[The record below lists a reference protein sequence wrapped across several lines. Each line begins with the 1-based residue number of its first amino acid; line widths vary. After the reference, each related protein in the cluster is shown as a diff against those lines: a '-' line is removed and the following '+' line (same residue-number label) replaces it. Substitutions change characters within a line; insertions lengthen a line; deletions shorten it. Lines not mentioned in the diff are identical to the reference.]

1 MPVLQKISTEDVN
14 APLITVIVAVYDGA
28 ATLQRCL
35 DSVALQT
42 YPHRELIIVDGGSQ
56 DGTVDLLGN
65 NGKKIKWWISE
76 PDKGIYDAWNKGLA
90 QAKGEWICFLGA
102 DDYFWGADV
111 LERMAGRLSALPA
124 DVNVAYGQV
133 MLLGLE
139 GQSLYAVGKPWPEIR
154 ERFQQVMCIPHPGAM
169 HRRRLFE
176 RHGVFD
182 PSFHISGDYELL
194 LRELGSGGEA
204 VFLPGI
210 ITAGMAQDGV
220 SSHPQNSWISLNET
234 RRAQKMHGLP
244 FAGWIWL
251 MEMSRLYIRYSIW
264 KLFGEYR
271 ARRLLDLGRRLR
283 GLPPY
288 WTRT

>member
-1 MPVLQKISTEDVN
+1 MLSVDVQVSVVCAVRN
-14 APLITVIVAVYDGA
+14 ARRTIDDMLASYRRERSART
-28 ATLQRCL
+28 
-35 DSVALQT
+35 
-42 YPHRELIIVDGGSQ
+42 ELIVVDAVST
-56 DGTVDLLGN
+56 DGTLDLLRAN
-65 NGKKIKWWISE
+65 NDCIDQLISE

-111 LERMAGRLSALPA
+111 LERMAERLSALPA
-124 DVNVAYGQV
+124 DINVAYGQV
-133 MLLGLE
+133 MLLGLG
-139 GQSLYAVGKPWPEIR
+139 GQSLYAVGWPWSEIR
-154 ERFQQVMCIPHPGAM
+154 ERFRQVMCIPHPGAM

-182 PSFHISGDYELL
+182 PSFRISGDYELL

-210 ITAGMAQDGV
+210 ITAGMAQGGV
-220 SSHPQNSWISLNET
+220 SSHPKNSWISLNET

-244 FAGWIWL
+244 SAGWIWL
-251 MEMSRLYIRYSIW
+251 MEMSRLYIRYPLW
-264 KLFGEYR
+264 KLLGEYR